1 MSETDRIRV
10 PTNGHRPQLEAVG
23 DDAAPASGTGS
34 GQADD
39 PLGETGLDPR
49 INVTPGQVV
58 AGFGVLAGLLLVLA
72 GVLRR
77 GRGRQG

>member
-10 PTNGHRPQLEAVG
+10 PTNGHRPQLEAVADQG
-23 DDAAPASGTGS
+23 APASGAGS
-34 GQADD
+34 GQGDD

-49 INVTPGQVV
+49 ITVTPGQVV

-72 GVLRR
+72 GVIRR
-77 GRGRQG
+77 GRGGKG